1 MSIPNSVIHELK
13 AQEEKIQSVQ
23 SILKSTSDGGSLSE
37 RKVMI
42 PITTKAFFEGKL
54 QPTIHGGSGKEQVIT
69 NLGQEC
75 LADMTIDE
83 ATKFLDRKLDRIRS
97 LMKESEPKP
106 KKKSGKLAFK
116 KGFLDGGQKKKSS
129 MKKSQDQTKATASS
143 STSMSTGYSPS
154 LPFIEIREEFDK
166 DGNEIKSEAMN
177 MSKVLQNVKKEIQSK
192 AGDKVVDNEMLNALL
207 DSVPDSMDEDGD
219 DDSQEF
225 DMEDEEIEVDNNSQK
240 SCQKEP
246 MKDFSS
252 RLDELI
258 RQEEEAEKK
267 QKEVKKASKKS
278 LGKGWAKG
286 FLNSSEVKPKKKK
299 PVSLQPKDPSASKM
313 DDQNIGRSKK
323 VQFTGTN
330 EVKEIPRIGQ
340 TSIKSIRPPSMQQ
353 QQQQQQGA
361 DKTVQELA
369 SSLESTVLGSKVER
383 SQPKESISIGGV
395 MERSSPQVQFNQ
407 NASSGM
413 NNSAPEPKKKLS
425 RFAQRRLEQ
434 RS

>member
-1 MSIPNSVIHELK
+1 MSRPYSGIHELK
-13 AQEEKIQSVQ
+13 AQEERIQSVR
-23 SILKSTSDGGSLSE
+23 SILKSTSDGGSTLSE

-54 QPTIHGGSGKEQVIT
+54 QPTIHGKSGKEEVIV
-69 NLGQEC
+69 NLGQGC
-75 LADMTIDE
+75 LAGMTTDE
-83 ATKFLDRKLDRIRS
+83 ASKFLDRKLDRIRS

-106 KKKSGKLAFK
+106 KKKNGKLAFK
-116 KGFLDGGQKKKSS
+116 KGFLDVDQKEKSS
-129 MKKSQDQTKATASS
+129 MKKPQDQAKPIASS
-143 STSMSTGYSPS
+143 STSMSTEYSPS

-192 AGDKVVDNEMLNALL
+192 TGDKAVDNEMLNALL
-207 DSVPDSMDEDGD
+207 DSVPDSLEDDDDD

-225 DMEDEEIEVDNNSQK
+225 DVEDQDIEVEDNNE
-240 SCQKEP
+240 KEP

-299 PVSLQPKDPSASKM
+299 KTASFKAEDSSSSMM
-313 DDQNIGRSKK
+313 DDHHIRRSKK

-353 QQQQQQGA
+353 QHQQQGT
-361 DKTVQELA
+361 DKSVQELT
-369 SSLESTVLGSKVER
+369 SSLESTFLGSKVER

-395 MERSSPQVQFNQ
+395 MERSTPKVQCNQ
-407 NASSGM
+407 DASGGM

>member
-1 MSIPNSVIHELK
+1 MSITNSGIHELK
-13 AQEEKIQSVQ
+13 AQEERIQSVQ
-23 SILKSTSDGGSLSE
+23 SILKSTSDGGSPLSE

-54 QPTIHGGSGKEQVIT
+54 QPTIHGDSGKEQVIT
-69 NLGQEC
+69 NLGQGC

-97 LMKESEPKP
+97 LMKESEPNP

-129 MKKSQDQTKATASS
+129 MKKSQNQTKAIATS
-143 STSMSTGYSPS
+143 STSMSTEYSPS

-225 DMEDEEIEVDNNSQK
+225 DMEDQEIEVDDNS
-240 SCQKEP
+240 QKEP

-299 PVSLQPKDPSASKM
+299 LELLQPKDSSASKV

-323 VQFTGTN
+323 VHFTGTN
-330 EVKEIPRIGQ
+330 QVKEIPRIGQ
-340 TSIKSIRPPSMQQ
+340 TSIKSIIPPSMQQ

-361 DKTVQELA
+361 DKTVQELT

-407 NASSGM
+407 NASSGI
-413 NNSAPEPKKKLS
+413 NISAPEPKKKLS